1 MTQGVEMTE
10 KEANSNLFYT
20 VDDIINILNV
30 SKSTAYREIK
40 KLNEEL
46 KKQGYITICGKVPI
60 KFFRERWYC

>member
-1 MTQGVEMTE
+1 MTTNRQNTE
-10 KEANSNLFYT
+10 ELFYT
-20 VDDIINILNV
+20 VEDIIDILNV

-40 KLNEEL
+40 KLNDEL

>member
-1 MTQGVEMTE
+1 MTTNRQNTE
-10 KEANSNLFYT
+10 ELFYT
-20 VDDIINILNV
+20 VDDIIDILNV

-40 KLNEEL
+40 KLNDEL

>member
-1 MTQGVEMTE
+1 MTNKLNREE
-10 KEANSNLFYT
+10 LFYT
-20 VDDIINILNV
+20 VDDIVNILNV

>member
-1 MTQGVEMTE
+1 MTNRPNNEE
-10 KEANSNLFYT
+10 LFYT

-30 SKSTAYREIK
+30 SRSTAYREIK
-40 KLNEEL
+40 KLNDEL

>member
-1 MTQGVEMTE
+1 MTNRPNHEE
-10 KEANSNLFYT
+10 LFYT

-30 SKSTAYREIK
+30 SRSTAYREIK

>member
-1 MTQGVEMTE
+1 MTNRPN
-10 KEANSNLFYT
+10 KEELFYT

-30 SKSTAYREIK
+30 SRSTAYREIK

>member
-1 MTQGVEMTE
+1 MTNRPNNEE
-10 KEANSNLFYT
+10 LFYT
-20 VDDIINILNV
+20 VDDIISILNV
-30 SKSTAYREIK
+30 SRSTAYREIK

>member
-1 MTQGVEMTE
+1 MTNRPNNEE
-10 KEANSNLFYT
+10 LFYT

-30 SKSTAYREIK
+30 SRSTAYREII

-46 KKQGYITICGKVPI
+46 KKQGYITICGKLPI